1 MDTVGH
7 QCEQQGLDKR
17 QCQKQVR
24 MILSFMDD
32 KFADKVIQD
41 SARKNCKKSGTDSAD
56 KKERNIEREKWSFV
70 FVE

>member
-24 MILSFMDD
+24 MILSFMED
-32 KFADKVIQD
+32 KFVDELIKD
-41 SARKNCKKSGTDSAD
+41 SARGKLQKRVVKIIINVLSRR
-56 KKERNIEREKWSFV
+56 KEK
-70 FVE
+70 

>member
-7 QCEQQGLDKR
+7 QCQQQGLDKR

-32 KFADKVIQD
+32 KFVGEFIQD
-41 SARKNCKKSGTDSAD
+41 SAGKKTAKRVVLNLLTR
-56 KKERNIEREKWSFV
+56 KKETEKLKRF

>member
-32 KFADKVIQD
+32 KFADEVIQD
-41 SARKNCKKSGTDSAD
+41 SARKKLQ
-56 KKERNIEREKWSFV
+56 KEWY
-70 FVE
+70 